1 MIFVLFQKAVFK
13 VGVDDAKAKNKVLKI
28 MIGLAGVESVSMD
41 KEGKKLTVIGDIDP
55 VSIDCIVSKLR
66 KLCHTEIVS
75 VGPANEPEGKKK
87 KDDDETKKDDEKKK

>member
-1 MIFVLFQKAVFK
+1 
-13 VGVDDAKAKNKVLKI
+13 
-28 MIGLAGVESVSMD
+28 MD

-87 KDDDETKKDDEKKK
+87 KDDDETKKDDEKKEIEATAYGAYNVLGAANACVIF